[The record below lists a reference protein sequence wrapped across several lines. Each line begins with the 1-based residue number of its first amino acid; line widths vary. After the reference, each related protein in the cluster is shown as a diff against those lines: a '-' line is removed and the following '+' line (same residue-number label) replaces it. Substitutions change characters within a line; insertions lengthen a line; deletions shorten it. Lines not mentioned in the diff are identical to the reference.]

1 MGLDRGRVIARRFC
15 VLMGAACWLALA
27 VALVFA
33 LTQLRTLWG
42 SLHGQHVGASI
53 GVSITTEGPRGT
65 GHSMRS
71 VMVGGS
77 TITAASLFSTI
88 CGIAAV
94 WHARAFFGRLS
105 RGEAFSSGAFN
116 ALRAFAI
123 ATLLMQLQPVV
134 TAVVTA
140 TSVAGFHMSAAPTA
154 LTLMSS
160 LLQPGSAPNIILL
173 GLLVAMVAVLGRAN
187 QIAEDHAAIV

>member
-1 MGLDRGRVIARRFC
+1 MGPDRRGVIARRFC
-15 VLMGAACWLALA
+15 GLMTAACWLALA
-27 VALVFA
+27 AALVFA
-33 LTQLRTLWG
+33 LMQLRTLWG

-53 GVSITTEGPRGT
+53 GVSISTEGPPGT
-65 GHSMRS
+65 GHTMRS
-71 VMVGGS
+71 VMVSGS

-88 CGIAAV
+88 CGIAAI
-94 WHARAFFGRLS
+94 WFARAFFARLS
-105 RGEAFSSGAFN
+105 RGEAFTSGAFN

-134 TAVVTA
+134 MAVVTA

-154 LTLMSS
+154 MALMSS
-160 LLQPGSAPNIILL
+160 LLQPGFAPNVVLL